1 MERKLT
7 ILMRALLA
15 VALVAITLVLTY
27 EFWRAGN
34 GKSSLDVQEIRF
46 AGVYQPEGGSGWAV
60 WTPEISLDN
69 ARYPIVVLRGHFDKP
84 IPENRKIYFYICHI
98 GMELHQ
104 NGIKIGSLGTPRDLP
119 PGTRTAGNGWFSLT
133 SPGISTTDEITII
146 LSCRSRSDM
155 PGLYDYLLNEIHV
168 GDAPP
173 LFLKYVPTEGVLV
186 MLGAVIVLLAAGLGA
201 IRVILHLMKVPLK
214 RAPLHLASLR
224 CLRMMLFSG
233 IITLW
238 KNSSCNRESPSCC
251 PKFSPISRT
260 IA

>member
-168 GDAPP
+168 GDAP
-173 LFLKYVPTEGVLV
+173 
-186 MLGAVIVLLAAGLGA
+186 
-201 IRVILHLMKVPLK
+201 
-214 RAPLHLASLR
+214 
-224 CLRMMLFSG
+224 
-233 IITLW
+233 
-238 KNSSCNRESPSCC
+238 SS
-251 PKFSPISRT
+251 F
-260 IA
+260 

>member
-1 MERKLT
+1 M
-7 ILMRALLA
+7 
-15 VALVAITLVLTY
+15 
-27 EFWRAGN
+27 
-34 GKSSLDVQEIRF
+34 
-46 AGVYQPEGGSGWAV
+46 
-60 WTPEISLDN
+60 
-69 ARYPIVVLRGHFDKP
+69 VLRGHFDKP

-104 NGIKIGSLGTPRDLP
+104 NDIKIGSLGTPQDLP
-119 PGTRTAGNGWFSLT
+119 PGTRTAGNGWLSLT
-133 SPGISTTDEITII
+133 SPGISTTDESII

-173 LFLKYVPTEGVLV
+173 ALSEILPHRRRAGHA
-186 MLGAVIVLLAAGLGA
+186 GAVIVLLAAGLGA
-201 IRVILHLMKVPLK
+201 IWVLLHRMKVPLK

-251 PKFSPISRT
+251 PKFSPISCT

>member
-1 MERKLT
+1 M
-7 ILMRALLA
+7 
-15 VALVAITLVLTY
+15 
-27 EFWRAGN
+27 
-34 GKSSLDVQEIRF
+34 
-46 AGVYQPEGGSGWAV
+46 
-60 WTPEISLDN
+60 
-69 ARYPIVVLRGHFDKP
+69 VLRGHFDKP
-84 IPENRKIYFYICHI
+84 IPENRKIYFHICHI

-104 NGIKIGSLGTPRDLP
+104 NDIKIGSLGTPQDLP
-119 PGTRTAGNGWFSLT
+119 PGTRTAGNGWLSLT
-133 SPGISTTDEITII
+133 SPGISTTDESII

>member
-1 MERKLT
+1 
-7 ILMRALLA
+7 
-15 VALVAITLVLTY
+15 
-27 EFWRAGN
+27 
-34 GKSSLDVQEIRF
+34 
-46 AGVYQPEGGSGWAV
+46 
-60 WTPEISLDN
+60 
-69 ARYPIVVLRGHFDKP
+69 
-84 IPENRKIYFYICHI
+84 
-98 GMELHQ
+98 
-104 NGIKIGSLGTPRDLP
+104 
-119 PGTRTAGNGWFSLT
+119 
-133 SPGISTTDEITII
+133 
-146 LSCRSRSDM
+146 M

-238 KNSSCNRESPSCC
+238 KNNRESPSCC

>member
-1 MERKLT
+1 
-7 ILMRALLA
+7 
-15 VALVAITLVLTY
+15 
-27 EFWRAGN
+27 
-34 GKSSLDVQEIRF
+34 
-46 AGVYQPEGGSGWAV
+46 
-60 WTPEISLDN
+60 
-69 ARYPIVVLRGHFDKP
+69 
-84 IPENRKIYFYICHI
+84 
-98 GMELHQ
+98 MELHQ
-104 NGIKIGSLGTPRDLP
+104 NDIKIGSLGTLQDLP
-119 PGTRTAGNGWFSLT
+119 PGTRTAGNGWLSLT
-133 SPGISTTDEITII
+133 SPGISTTDESII

-233 IITLW
+233 ISTLW
-238 KNSSCNRESPSCC
+238 KNSSCNRESPSC
-251 PKFSPISRT
+251 
-260 IA
+260 

>member
-104 NGIKIGSLGTPRDLP
+104 NGIKIGSLGTPRRATAGSASLP
-119 PGTRTAGNGWFSLT
+119 PVFRPRTK
-133 SPGISTTDEITII
+133 SPSSFPAAPEAICRDSTTI
-146 LSCRSRSDM
+146 C
-155 PGLYDYLLNEIHV
+155 
-168 GDAPP
+168 
-173 LFLKYVPTEGVLV
+173 
-186 MLGAVIVLLAAGLGA
+186 
-201 IRVILHLMKVPLK
+201 
-214 RAPLHLASLR
+214 
-224 CLRMMLFSG
+224 
-233 IITLW
+233 
-238 KNSSCNRESPSCC
+238 
-251 PKFSPISRT
+251 
-260 IA
+260 